1 MTFNSQ
7 IQEKISFIR
16 LGVMGQPMALN
27 LSKAG
32 IELIVWNRSPEPTEP
47 LCSAGATVASTV
59 DEVFAQTQIVIVM
72 LVNDTVMDTVIG
84 RGTRNFAKLVENH
97 ILISMGSNPPEYS
110 RSLAADIL
118 AAGGRYV
125 EAPVS
130 GSRKP
135 AENGQLVCLLGGD
148 PETITEIRPLFT
160 PMCRE
165 TVYCGQVGNAAL
177 MKLAAICI
185 S

>member
-84 RGTRNFAKLVENH
+84 RGTRNFAKLVEIIFSFRWGQTRLNTH
-97 ILISMGSNPPEYS
+97 AVLQQT
-110 RSLAADIL
+110 SLL
-118 AAGGRYV
+118 GGRYV